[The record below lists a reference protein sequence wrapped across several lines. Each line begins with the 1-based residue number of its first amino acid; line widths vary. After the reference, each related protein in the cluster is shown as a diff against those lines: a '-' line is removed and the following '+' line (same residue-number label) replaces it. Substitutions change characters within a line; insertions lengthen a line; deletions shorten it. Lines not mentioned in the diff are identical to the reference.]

1 MSKNLENKIWLSI
14 KEAADVLEISPDL
27 LRRQIKNG
35 TIPSLKLG
43 RIYRVPVKALNEIT
57 DRVSIGD
64 FKE

>member
-57 DRVSIGD
+57 DKVSIGD
-64 FKE
+64 FRE

>member
-57 DRVSIGD
+57 DKVSIGD

>member
-1 MSKNLENKIWLSI
+1 MSINIENKFWLSI

-43 RIYRVPVKALNEIT
+43 RIYRIPVKALNEIT